1 MAAKGISIPYI
12 ALYDN
17 YFSYDNDS
25 NATSAGEDALSKNAF
40 AWYGANTGNTVPGWI
55 D

>member
-1 MAAKGISIPYI
+1 MENMGISIPYI

-25 NATSAGEDALSKNAF
+25 NADNVENALSKNAF
-40 AWYGANTGNTVPGWI
+40 AWYGANTGNTVPNWI